1 MEQQETKESGHKQTE
16 YNGYTEQ
23 GFTANITSE
32 K

>member
-1 MEQQETKESGHKQTE
+1 MERQETKWSGHKQTG

-23 GFTANITSE
+23 GFTGNITSE